1 MHRLFRDQLSHKT
14 CLSIWF
20 WLKSS
25 FTNQWLEANTLQKD
39 YLWPEISNTTLT
51 QSHLES
57 LRHIDFQC
65 VSSLTVPLVVSW
77 EDLVFGYCILIRFFL
92 TEFNCTMTDLILINK
107 GIFEFV
113 CVSIIDRFV
122 FCFSAPSLT
131 TLCKLCIL
139 ENKIDVSSL
148 PKTIRWVQFL
158 LDSVSETMSSMY
170 HVSTE
175 YK

>member
-1 MHRLFRDQLSHKT
+1 MHSLFRDLLSHIT

-65 VSSLTVPLVVSW
+65 VSSLTVPLVVNW
-77 EDLVFGYCILIRFFL
+77 EDLVFGYCILISFFL
-92 TEFNCTMTDLILINK
+92 TEFNCIMTDLILIYK

-122 FCFSAPSLT
+122 VVFFQPHHWQHYV
-131 TLCKLCIL
+131 
-139 ENKIDVSSL
+139 NFV
-148 PKTIRWVQFL
+148 
-158 LDSVSETMSSMY
+158 Y
-170 HVSTE
+170 
-175 YK
+175 

>member
-1 MHRLFRDQLSHKT
+1 MCK
-14 CLSIWF
+14 
-20 WLKSS
+20 
-25 FTNQWLEANTLQKD
+25 FT
-39 YLWPEISNTTLT
+39 PV
-51 QSHLES
+51 H
-57 LRHIDFQC
+57 
-65 VSSLTVPLVVSW
+65 LVVNW
-77 EDLVFGYCILIRFFL
+77 EDLVFGYSILISFFW
-92 TEFNCTMTDLILINK
+92 TEFNCIMTDLILINK

-158 LDSVSETMSSMY
+158 LDSVSETTPLCTMSLLNTGKWNSSLEPFIWWK
-170 HVSTE
+170 HHSTFE
-175 YK
+175 EILANFLWVTVTCWSRMRVWGGGGD

>member
-65 VSSLTVPLVVSW
+65 VSSLTVPLMVNW
-77 EDLVFGYCILIRFFL
+77 EDLVFGYCILISFFW
-92 TEFNCTMTDLILINK
+92 TEFNCIMTDLILI
-107 GIFEFV
+107 GIKEYLNLFV
-113 CVSIIDRFV
+113 YQLLTGLFFV
-122 FCFSAPSLT
+122 FQPLHWQHYVNF
-131 TLCKLCIL
+131 
-139 ENKIDVSSL
+139 V
-148 PKTIRWVQFL
+148 
-158 LDSVSETMSSMY
+158 Y
-170 HVSTE
+170 
-175 YK
+175 